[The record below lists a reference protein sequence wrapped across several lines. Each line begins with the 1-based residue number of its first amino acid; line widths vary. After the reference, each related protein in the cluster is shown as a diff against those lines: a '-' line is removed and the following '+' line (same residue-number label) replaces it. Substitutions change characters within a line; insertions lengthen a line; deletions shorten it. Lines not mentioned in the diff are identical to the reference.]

1 MNEYILSMKTKY
13 LIYFIFFLS
22 FIPQQVES
30 KYYQYVD
37 ENGVKHFTEDKGLIP
52 DHSQENI
59 VEYSD
64 KYDYMSD
71 DEKKAAKQ
79 KDKIEEEKLKSRR
92 QAELR
97 AYRQKALL
105 KEQLQAKNERLRK
118 TRTKVNISNNQILI
132 PVTLNYENNIV
143 TTTLLLDTGATST
156 LIHDSVAAQL
166 EVNGGEKSLAR
177 VAGGGLIET
186 KEIKLKSIKVGPK
199 ELKTITITVIDHEGP
214 AERHNGLLGLDFLSN
229 FKHTIDYEK
238 QYINWT
244 E

>member
-1 MNEYILSMKTKY
+1 MKTKY
-13 LIYFIFFLS
+13 LIYFILVLILS
-22 FIPQQVES
+22 PLHAES
-30 KYYQYVD
+30 KLYQYVD

-52 DHSQENI
+52 DHSQKST
-59 VEYSD
+59 VEYTD

-71 DEKKAAKQ
+71 EEKKAAKQ
-79 KDKIEEEKLKSRR
+79 KELIEAEKLKARR

-97 AYRQKALL
+97 VYRQKALL
-105 KEQLQAKNERLRK
+105 EEQLQAKKERLMK

-132 PVTLNYENNIV
+132 PVTLNYENNII

-156 LIHDSVAAQL
+156 LIHDSVAAKL
-166 EVNGGEKSLAR
+166 KVNGGEKSLAR

-186 KEIKLKSIKVGPK
+186 KEIKLNSIKVGPK
-199 ELKTITITVIDHEGP
+199 ELKSITITVVEHEGT
-214 AERHNGLLGLDFLSN
+214 AESHNGLLGLDFLSS
-229 FKHTIDYEK
+229 FQHTIDYEG